1 MKTRIHRWLLG
12 LMLLLLMPGT
22 LLACL
27 LLVGVI
33 GCGIQQGF
41 RASDFPAMVMLG
53 IPPALIW
60 CGLWLQMGL
69 RQGIHPMLRRKLL
82 AFYLVVLVYCA
93 IWLFSPISHADV
105 EIGFFSTED
114 QVVGSVVLIL
124 PVLITLFTN
133 PEEKREWNPQS
144 GGIRPDRWSD
154 RLVAW
159 LASRIR

>member
-1 MKTRIHRWLLG
+1 
-12 LMLLLLMPGT
+12 
-22 LLACL
+22 
-27 LLVGVI
+27 
-33 GCGIQQGF
+33 
-41 RASDFPAMVMLG
+41 
-53 IPPALIW
+53 
-60 CGLWLQMGL
+60 
-69 RQGIHPMLRRKLL
+69 
-82 AFYLVVLVYCA
+82 
-93 IWLFSPISHADV
+93 LFSPISHADV